1 MLHRTR
7 NPLPTQQPGLRHQSR
22 GAPAVP
28 HLPPASLMCCMAAC
42 IPDVLHGESVKIP
55 NPRAAKPHLCENSF
69 TTDAPSTRPG
79 TNACVTRG
87 GWPASPLSR
96 ALVFCSAAGM
106 RDVWLGSLHLLCV
119 VLPPCSG
126 CEPHD
131 DKGAPWVSHVRDSP
145 EHEKPCF

>member
-1 MLHRTR
+1 M
-7 NPLPTQQPGLRHQSR
+7 R
-22 GAPAVP
+22 GATQDEKSTPHPAAWAQTP
-28 HLPPASLMCCMAAC
+28 EPGSSSSAPPAAC